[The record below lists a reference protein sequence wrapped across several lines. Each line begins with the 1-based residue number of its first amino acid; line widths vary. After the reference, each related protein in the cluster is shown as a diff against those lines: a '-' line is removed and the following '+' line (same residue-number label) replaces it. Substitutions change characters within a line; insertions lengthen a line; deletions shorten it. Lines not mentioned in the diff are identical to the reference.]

1 MYVCLDC
8 QKTFETPKY
17 WMDRHGLDSP
27 PYETWRGCPYC
38 GGWSYINTI
47 ICDCCGEEVGE
58 SYIKTADNRIYC
70 EECYV
75 IYELGEE

>member
-17 WMDRHGLDSP
+17 WMDKHGLDSP

-38 GGWSYINTI
+38 GGTYVEAML
-47 ICDCCGEEVGE
+47 CDGCGEPITGEYVEIFPEHEV
-58 SYIKTADNRIYC
+58 YC
-70 EECYV
+70 ENCFIMKDIED
-75 IYELGEE
+75 

>member
-17 WMDRHGLDSP
+17 WMDKHGLDSP

-38 GGWSYINTI
+38 GGTY
-47 ICDCCGEEVGE
+47 
-58 SYIKTADNRIYC
+58 
-70 EECYV
+70 
-75 IYELGEE
+75 

>member
-38 GGWSYINTI
+38 GGAYVEAMLCNG
-47 ICDCCGEEVGE
+47 CGEPITREYVEIFPEHEV
-58 SYIKTADNRIYC
+58 YC
-70 EECYV
+70 ENCFIVKDIED
-75 IYELGEE
+75 